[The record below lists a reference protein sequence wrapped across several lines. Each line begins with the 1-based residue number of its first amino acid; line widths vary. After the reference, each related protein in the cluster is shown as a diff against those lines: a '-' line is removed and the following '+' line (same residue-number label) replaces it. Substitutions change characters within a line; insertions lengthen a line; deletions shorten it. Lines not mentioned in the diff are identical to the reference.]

1 MKKTFII
8 TCLYLNILPCFSQF
22 TADIIITKNIPC
34 HTSAISG
41 DKTGTLKAVATGGT
55 FYTYNWLTTG
65 ATTQSITVPAGTYA
79 CKITKLLPSPVQSLT
94 VVIGLNDPAQPTFT
108 NLLVKDA
115 CFGSGAKRFE
125 CTFTTPTNQ
134 LKETGF
140 ENASIIK
147 KITVPIFGTPPV
159 SRQANFDNVVADG
172 TYFPYLVDAND
183 CRYHADN
190 SFDLATTTKVFD
202 DPGAVITDVTCF
214 NKKDGIISFMPEQ
227 ITPGKTSTYQLS
239 GSFSATIGAGKTTFP
254 GLSPNNYTVTITPL
268 SSKCQAILRTYT
280 VMGPTLLSI
289 SGIAKD
295 VTCFGFKDGSVSTNS
310 TGGNSNHKYLWN
322 TANTNKD
329 LTNIDKGMY
338 TITVTDS
345 KNCTA
350 SSSFNIKEPTRLD
363 VTSVV
368 TDNKCFGEALGK
380 IIITA
385 TGGNTG
391 PYKYEW
397 DDQNNQ
403 QNRTNLKAAT
413 YMVSVTDSKNCLTSK
428 TIKVIEPSR
437 INNNAYDFSE
447 PSCFRSKDG
456 FIVQQIKGGT
466 PLYRYLW
473 NDGSKNPDLM
483 NISSGKYSCEVKDLN
498 NCIEIFKYD
507 LFQPDSL
514 RAEINKIEHVNGI
527 HKGSIDMNIF
537 GGFKPYVFNWT
548 GPNGFKA
555 NTEDITNLE
564 TGAYKLE
571 LTDIHKC
578 ISQNLT
584 VNIGLENSVYNNF
597 IHNVTIYIQ
606 QRQLVIKSDDNL
618 QDITFQILN
627 LHGQKMNI
635 YPLFSSEI
643 GTYKINLDHLISG
656 LYILQIQN
664 KKEMW
669 SMKFTI

>member
-1 MKKTFII
+1 
-8 TCLYLNILPCFSQF
+8 
-22 TADIIITKNIPC
+22 
-34 HTSAISG
+34 
-41 DKTGTLKAVATGGT
+41 
-55 FYTYNWLTTG
+55 
-65 ATTQSITVPAGTYA
+65 
-79 CKITKLLPSPVQSLT
+79 
-94 VVIGLNDPAQPTFT
+94 
-108 NLLVKDA
+108 
-115 CFGSGAKRFE
+115 
-125 CTFTTPTNQ
+125 
-134 LKETGF
+134 
-140 ENASIIK
+140 
-147 KITVPIFGTPPV
+147 
-159 SRQANFDNVVADG
+159 
-172 TYFPYLVDAND
+172 
-183 CRYHADN
+183 
-190 SFDLATTTKVFD
+190 
-202 DPGAVITDVTCF
+202 
-214 NKKDGIISFMPEQ
+214 
-227 ITPGKTSTYQLS
+227 
-239 GSFSATIGAGKTTFP
+239 
-254 GLSPNNYTVTITPL
+254 
-268 SSKCQAILRTYT
+268 
-280 VMGPTLLSI
+280 MGPTLLSI

-380 IIITA
+380 INITA